1 VIPASVFVLI
11 MLVWTARGGARLGNV
26 AAVAVAIA
34 VLSRVL
40 LRRQVNALIVVAI
53 STAGLHPGLAR
64 FLAEAPRMSTLA
76 GAAGLVALL
85 FGAAIAGNTMLR
97 RGRIRQSQQ
106 RWVVAPACA
115 LLLAACAGTTAPPS
129 VAVVATDSFDQRVS
143 NTFTA
148 EQWLNLSLDAYGTNR
163 YLESIAAA
171 QSAARLLPDL
181 AEAHNNMAAAY
192 SALRL
197 WDSGYT
203 RGTGSHPTSPKLRP
217 GAQQSRVG
225 TGAKAA

>member
-11 MLVWTARGGARLGNV
+11 MLVWTAPGGARLGNV
-26 AAVAVAIA
+26 AAVAVAVA
-34 VLSRVL
+34 VLSWVL
-40 LRRQVNALIVVAI
+40 LRRQVNALVVVAI
-53 STAGLHPGLAR
+53 SSAGLL
-64 FLAEAPRMSTLA
+64 
-76 GAAGLVALL
+76 ALL

-106 RWVVAPACA
+106 RRVVAPACA
-115 LLLAACAGTTAPPS
+115 LLLAACASTTAPPP

-148 EQWLNLSLDAYGTNR
+148 EQWLNLSLEAYSANR

-171 QSAARLLPDL
+171 QSAARLHPDL

-197 WDSGYT
+197 WDLAIPAAQEAI
-203 RGTGSHPTSPKLRP
+203 RLRP
-217 GAQQSRVG
+217 NFDLARNNLEWALEQKRLETQHH
-225 TGAKAA
+225 